1 MKMIIADLD
10 GTLVYKKEMSDKTK
24 QTIQRLQDEGYVFTL
39 ATGRHKDA
47 VKSMAKTL
55 NIKWPIICTNGAM
68 IYDFNQQKVLHQ
80 DVIEPTVANRVLA
93 LLNQHQTDYLLYTTQ
108 VIVSNQSAKALLE
121 SRIGAFESVVVEF
134 EQIEPYLKQGL
145 LKILIIEPN
154 EDKFNAL
161 RTRLSQIDD
170 VYVLSSQASF
180 IDVGNKIASK
190 GRALS
195 ILCEH
200 LSIPLTEVLSIG
212 DQENDLSM
220 VQIAGIGVAMGD
232 CEATLKENAYYVTK
246 PFKEDGFTHA
256 INTFIFKQ

>member
-24 QTIQRLQDEGYVFTL
+24 QTILRLQNEGYVFTL

-80 DVIEPTVANRVLA
+80 DVIEPTVANQVLT
-93 LLNQHQTDYLLYTTQ
+93 LLNQQQTDYLLYTTQ

-121 SRIGAFESVVVEF
+121 SRIGTFESVVVES

-154 EDKFNAL
+154 EHKFNTL
-161 RTRLSQIDD
+161 RTTLSRIDD

-190 GRALS
+190 GRALN

-200 LSIPLTEVLSIG
+200 LGIPLTEVLSIG

-232 CEATLKENAYYVTK
+232 GETTLKENASYVTK

-256 INTFIFKQ
+256 INTFIFKD